1 MWECHTKKVGI
12 LLHSISVEV
21 KGLMQINDT
30 AEAHVKMTGWK
41 VGLKCWKVGVQDR
54 KVEVP
59 G

>member
-1 MWECHTKKVGI
+1 M
-12 LLHSISVEV
+12 SVEV

-30 AEAHVKMTGWK
+30 AEARVKMTGWK
-41 VGLKCWKVGVQDR
+41 VGLKSWKVGVQDR